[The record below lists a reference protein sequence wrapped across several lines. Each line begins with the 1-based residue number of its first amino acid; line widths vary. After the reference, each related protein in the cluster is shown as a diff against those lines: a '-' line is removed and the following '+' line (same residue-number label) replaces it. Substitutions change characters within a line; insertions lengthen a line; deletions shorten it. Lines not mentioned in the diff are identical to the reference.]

1 MSTQDQHLRKP
12 EGTLMVLQLAGRTG
26 QMLSTFTFT
35 SLTSLPQLL
44 TGTKKWKVQ
53 LLDLHEN
60 MLLQCLHILD
70 LCLHATD
77 RNVT

>member
-1 MSTQDQHLRKP
+1 
-12 EGTLMVLQLAGRTG
+12 MVLQLAGRTG

-60 MLLQCLHILD
+60 ILLQCLYILE

-77 RNVT
+77 TSVT